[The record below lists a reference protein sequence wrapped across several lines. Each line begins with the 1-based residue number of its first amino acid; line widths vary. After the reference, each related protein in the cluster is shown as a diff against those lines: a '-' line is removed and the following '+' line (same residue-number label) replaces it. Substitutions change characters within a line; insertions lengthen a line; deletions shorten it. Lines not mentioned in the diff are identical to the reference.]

1 MRIFVL
7 FALSLANL
15 ALPAALWA
23 APASEVG
30 VVVMHGKGGQPGRF
44 VSELTAALEGEG
56 FRVASLEM
64 PWSAR
69 REYDVDMKAATDEL
83 FHALDVLRANGA
95 RKFFVAGHSQ
105 GAVFALQYAAGHK
118 VDGIAAIAPGG
129 LVDSSLFA
137 RMLGSHVARARRM
150 VAEGRGSDKAGFADY
165 EGSRGVRPVT
175 TSAAI
180 YLDWFDPEGAH
191 TSRVFGSVLKG
202 TPVLFVSPTRDYL
215 FLRGIRERNF
225 AALPAHPLTR
235 MVEPEA
241 DHLHA
246 PGAAAPHV
254 IAWIREVL
262 GR

>member
-1 MRIFVL
+1 MIRRL
-7 FALSLANL
+7 GRALRGFILPGLCVMASP
-15 ALPAALWA
+15 ALPQA
-23 APASEVG
+23 APPPAGVG

-44 VSELTAALEGEG
+44 VSELASALEDAG
-56 FRVASLEM
+56 FQVANLEM

-69 REYDVDMKAATDEL
+69 REYDVDMNAAIDEV
-83 FHALDVLRANGA
+83 FHALDVLRARGA
-95 RKFFVAGHSQ
+95 RRFFVAGHSQ

-137 RMLGSHVARARRM
+137 RMLGSHVERARRM
-150 VAEGRGSDKAGFADY
+150 VAEGRGSDRAGFADY
-165 EGSRGVRPVT
+165 EGARGVRTVT
-175 TSAAI
+175 TTAAI
-180 YLDWFDPEGAH
+180 YLDWFDPGGAH
-191 TSRVFGSVLKG
+191 TSRVFGRVLKG

-225 AALPAHPLTR
+225 AALPAHPFTR

-246 PGAAAPHV
+246 PGAAAP
-254 IAWIREVL
+254 
-262 GR
+262 